1 MILRGKA
8 RFGPAVIFVLV
19 VIAIG
24 GGLMVSLASG
34 QRAIR
39 DEAALEIARS
49 YASTLRQLQQFYASE
64 VLSHIDPTQVAVTQD
79 YQSAPHAVPMPAT
92 LTIDFAEY
100 ITRDTPDLRAT
111 MRSDQPFYWRDTM
124 LTPFETRALATLRE
138 TGGAEVAE
146 FGTNP
151 DGQRTLHYATPIT
164 MTGVCVDCHNT
175 HPDSPHTDWAI
186 GDIRGIHVIEAPV
199 GVLGADIPS
208 RSGLLLVAVM
218 STALMAGLLLALSRA
233 REMAALTDLAA
244 RNTELERA
252 NAAKDAANRAKSAFI
267 ANISHEIR
275 TPLNGLLGLADVLAQ
290 DSDTP
295 ETRGRVSQMQTAGHS
310 LLRVVNDVLDFSQI
324 EARQMNISTA
334 AFQPEALVEQVVDLF
349 LSDVGGGAGT
359 SSFGPHT
366 DLIVTVAPDVPDWLM
381 GDAFRIKQ
389 VLTNLVGNALKFT
402 NSGHVE
408 LHMRRDPGNPARL
421 LYEVEDTGIGIT
433 ESQIA
438 RLFQPFSQADG
449 SDTRRHGG
457 TGLGLAISRSL
468 AEQMG
473 GILRV
478 RSIPG
483 VGSTFTLDL
492 PLILAGAYTPV
503 PLPTPPDTL
512 HHVVLWS
519 ASAKVGSGVAYALER
534 AGLSVTKAA
543 TPQEARAQIL
553 AAPDAQ
559 HSLLIAAPNGPA
571 PAALAN
577 LCGPE

>member
-1 MILRGKA
+1 
-8 RFGPAVIFVLV
+8 
-19 VIAIG
+19 
-24 GGLMVSLASG
+24 
-34 QRAIR
+34 
-39 DEAALEIARS
+39 
-49 YASTLRQLQQFYASE
+49 
-64 VLSHIDPTQVAVTQD
+64 
-79 YQSAPHAVPMPAT
+79 
-92 LTIDFAEY
+92 
-100 ITRDTPDLRAT
+100 
-111 MRSDQPFYWRDTM
+111 
-124 LTPFETRALATLRE
+124 
-138 TGGAEVAE
+138 
-146 FGTNP
+146 
-151 DGQRTLHYATPIT
+151 
-164 MTGVCVDCHNT
+164 
-175 HPDSPHTDWAI
+175 
-186 GDIRGIHVIEAPV
+186 
-199 GVLGADIPS
+199 
-208 RSGLLLVAVM
+208 
-218 STALMAGLLLALSRA
+218 LMAGLLLALSRA

-359 SSFGPHT
+359 GSFGPHT

-577 LCGPE
+577 LCGPEAQARVLFLVPQGQITDPLCPHAAHRPLMPAALMARLTRVMQTPLAAPRRAATDAPPDTHTDAHTDVPPEAA